1 MKKRSHRQ
9 DKFAKVYDEEILPIW
24 AQRFGRMMLHHLEL
38 PPKANVLDVCCGTG
52 YPSLEILRKMDPE
65 GRIIAIDASPAM
77 LDVARGKAGELSGK
91 RIFFRSEQ
99 ATPRVSFANDVFDL
113 VISNLGLTEFSDPA
127 DAISEFARVCKPGGR
142 VVATLPLQGSWAEF
156 YDIYREVLTKHDK
169 HETLR
174 RLEAHVN
181 RMPDPDEVVRWIEK
195 AGLTE
200 IGLEVEQF
208 TLLFKSSREFFFAP
222 VIEYGPLSQ
231 WKEVAGRGQEMQDI
245 FWFIKEAIDA
255 YFGKRAFTVTVLAC
269 CLRATKPR
277 ADERPVRAA
286 SGASVSRQ
294 VTHEF
299 VEVNSDVRAASE
311 ATGSVL
317 PDDDLPIEDDDLEM
331 LEDDEEH

>member
-1 MKKRSHRQ
+1 MKKRSQRQ
-9 DKFAKVYDEEILPIW
+9 EKLAKVYDEEILPIW
-24 AQRFGRMMLHHLEL
+24 SQRFGRMLMHHLDL
-38 PPKANVLDVCCGTG
+38 PPKAQVLDVCCGTG
-52 YPSLEILRKMDPE
+52 YPALELIKKMDSE

-77 LDVARGKAGELSGK
+77 LDVAREKAGDLSGK

-99 ATPRVSFANDVFDL
+99 ATPRLSFANDVFDL
-113 VISNLGLTEFSDPA
+113 VVSNLGLSDLPDSAAAITEFS
-127 DAISEFARVCKPGGR
+127 RVCKPGGH
-142 VVATLPLQGSWAEF
+142 VMATLPLQGSWAEF

-174 RLEAHVN
+174 RLEAHIA
-181 RMPDPDEVVRWIEK
+181 RMPDPDEVVRWIER
-195 AGLTE
+195 AGLTD

-222 VIEYGPLSQ
+222 VIEYGPLQQ

-277 ADERPVRAA
+277 PEDRAQA
-286 SGASVSRQ
+286 RSAAPAVSRQ
-294 VTHEF
+294 VTNEF
-299 VEVNSDVRAASE
+299 VEVHSDIRDAGAVER
-311 ATGSVL
+311 SVSREEL
-317 PDDDLPIEDDDLEM
+317 VIEDDDLEM
-331 LEDDEEH
+331 VEDDEP

>member
-9 DKFAKVYDEEILPIW
+9 EKLAKVYDEEILPIW

-52 YPSLEILRKMDPE
+52 YPALEVLRKMDSE
-65 GRIIAIDASPAM
+65 GRIIAIDGSPAM
-77 LDVARGKAGELSGK
+77 LDVARTKAGDLSGK

-99 ATPRVSFANDVFDL
+99 ATPRLSFANDVFDL
-113 VISNLGLTEFSDPA
+113 VISNLGLPDFPDPA
-127 DAISEFARVCKPGGR
+127 AALGEFARVAKPGGR
-142 VVATLPLQGSWAEF
+142 VMATLPLQGSWAEF

-174 RLEAHVN
+174 RLEAHVS
-181 RMPDPDEVVRWIEK
+181 RMPDPDEIVRWIER
-195 AGLTE
+195 AGLTD
-200 IGLEVEQF
+200 IGLDVEQF

-222 VIEYGPLSQ
+222 VIEYGPLQQ

-277 ADERPVRAA
+277 ADERPRVAP
-286 SGASVSRQ
+286 SVSRQ
-294 VTHEF
+294 VAQDF
-299 VEVNSDVRAASE
+299 VEVRSDVRGGGAEKSE
-311 ATGSVL
+311 GDGFV
-317 PDDDLPIEDDDLEM
+317 IEDDDLE
-331 LEDDEEH
+331 LVEDDEE